1 MKKEIVEASVND
13 KKMRPAIIRVL
24 RFLLSIILIIV
35 ILIILWFS
43 YCLINKTTS
52 LKAIPTEYSL
62 YLRTDSL
69 WEAVNPVLDL
79 KAADLLLADEP
90 FVQFRQTFLD
100 LRESDLRNNFFVSYA
115 LSRRIDAALY
125 EDNSFIAIVDMGLLS
140 GLSRLA
146 PLISRFYSIDK
157 LKYTLSGKDSC
168 FEYQTDEMTVYAKPY
183 KNLVIVTNSKAI
195 LHTSVSQNN
204 ELSYTKAELKLLEQP
219 LEQPFRLAADGRK
232 LISLLDQENPYLTTI
247 TSCLSTKELTE
258 IKFVITDEKSLLS
271 SGPGPN
277 VSILFWID
285 SAANLFKRSS
295 SKET

>member
-13 KKMRPAIIRVL
+13 KKKRPAIIRFL

-125 EDNSFIAIVDMGLLS
+125 EDNSFIAIVDMGFLS

-204 ELSYTKAELKLLEQP
+204 ELSYTKAELKLLEQN
-219 LEQPFRLAADGRK
+219 LMYLKQMELRFIILVK
-232 LISLLDQENPYLTTI
+232 LI
-247 TSCLSTKELTE
+247 
-258 IKFVITDEKSLLS
+258 
-271 SGPGPN
+271 
-277 VSILFWID
+277 
-285 SAANLFKRSS
+285 
-295 SKET
+295 